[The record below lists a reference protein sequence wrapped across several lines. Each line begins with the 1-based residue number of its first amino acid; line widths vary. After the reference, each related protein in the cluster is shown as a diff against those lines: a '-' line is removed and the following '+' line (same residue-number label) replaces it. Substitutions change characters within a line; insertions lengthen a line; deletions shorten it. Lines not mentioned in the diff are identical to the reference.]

1 MFTIIQSVFSK
12 VKSIIFRESKV
23 ITKTK
28 KNISN
33 NKELIESKK
42 WYHLSF
48 FYRGTDFQPV
58 YFYIF
63 CLFWVLMF
71 FCFLKARFLIFEDLT
86 KDVSETFILS
96 LLGTFVTTFGMFNI
110 FNNKKD

>member
-1 MFTIIQSVFSK
+1 MFTIIQSVFNK
-12 VKSIIFRESKV
+12 VKGIVFCESAKA
-23 ITKTK
+23 TKTK

-33 NKELIESKK
+33 SKELIESKK
-42 WYHLSF
+42 WYQLSF

-110 FNNKKD
+110 FNKKD

>member
-1 MFTIIQSVFSK
+1 MFTIIQSIFNK
-12 VKSIIFRESKV
+12 VKSIIFRESTKA
-23 ITKTK
+23 IKTK

-63 CLFWVLMF
+63 CLF
-71 FCFLKARFLIFEDLT
+71 
-86 KDVSETFILS
+86 
-96 LLGTFVTTFGMFNI
+96 
-110 FNNKKD
+110 